1 MAQPTELTSHG
12 PTKAEV
18 DLTAFR
24 DNVDVFKTIAENS
37 GSQLMAVVKTN
48 AYGHGVVP
56 IGHAA
61 IEAGADRL
69 GVTTVEEGALLRK
82 HGISV
87 PIHVLSS
94 ITPAQ
99 VADAVRYDLTLS
111 VSSRALA
118 EAIHAAAVSQAK
130 TAPVHLKLDT
140 GLHRF
145 GIAPE
150 HAREFCRSCYHFT
163 GLYWEGIY
171 THFSSADEGDW
182 ETTEKQF
189 TLFMNIVMELNE
201 CGYNFPIRHAG
212 ASTIAMEREDMHL
225 DMIRPGIALF
235 GYTPEVRQQD
245 RLPLKPVMTLK
256 SKILHVRTIPPA
268 TPVGYGGNY
277 VTSGYEKLAVVPVGH
292 GDGYKRALSN
302 KGEVLVHGKR
312 AAIAGEISLD
322 QMIINV
328 TPIGD
333 VREGDDVI
341 LMGSQGG
348 DTITARD
355 IADKVDS
362 IVDEVLASL
371 MERVNRVYK

>member
-1 MAQPTELTSHG
+1 MAHPPLTTCG

-24 DNVDVFKTIAENS
+24 DNVKAFKNIAVDS
-37 GSQLMAVVKTN
+37 DSRLMAVIKTN

-69 GVTTVEEGALLRK
+69 GVTTVEEGALLREN
-82 HGISV
+82 GIDV
-87 PIHVLSS
+87 PIHILST
-94 ITPAQ
+94 IMPAQ
-99 VADAVRYDLTLS
+99 ATDAVTYDLTVS
-111 VSSRALA
+111 VSSSELA
-118 EAIHAAAVSQAK
+118 EAIHAAAVSQEK

-150 HAREFCRSCYHFT
+150 YAREFCRSCYHLS
-163 GLYWEGIY
+163 GLFWEGIY
-171 THFSSADEGDW
+171 THFSSADEGLW

-189 TLFMNIVMELNE
+189 SLFMDTVLDLNE

-212 ASTIAMEREDMHL
+212 ASTIAIERRDMHL
-225 DMIRPGIALF
+225 DMIRTGVALF
-235 GYTPEVRQQD
+235 GYPPEVRQQGMV
-245 RLPLKPVMTLK
+245 PLKPVMALK
-256 SKILHVRTIPPA
+256 SRILHVRTLPPNSS
-268 TPVGYGGNY
+268 VGYGGNY
-277 VTSGYEKLAVVPVGH
+277 VTSGYEKLAIVPVGH

-302 KGEVLVHGKR
+302 KGEVLVRGKR

-328 TPIGD
+328 THISDVQEEDEVVLIGC
-333 VREGDDVI
+333 
-341 LMGSQGG
+341 QGG
-348 DTITARD
+348 GYDFGA
-355 IADKVDS
+355 
-362 IVDEVLASL
+362 
-371 MERVNRVYK
+371 